1 MVKYQYEI
9 RKYFTSKLYV
19 VFASIST
26 KTSTRNRTNYS
37 RGRLRET
44 PRSFCGGT
52 GSERSVFDLFQS
64 KGKSSEPAPDHAT
77 IARFRSIHFSPV
89 AEKYLSLT
97 VNYLMELGE
106 ISGNEIFID
115 GTKIKANAN
124 KYTFVCTSA

>member
-19 VFASIST
+19 VFTPIST
-26 KTSTRNRTNYS
+26 KTSYRNRTNYS

-64 KGKSSEPAPDHAT
+64 KGKSSEPTTDVEDTMKEIIPLAELKKLVIEILITCTCSKDDPHQTMLPSLDFV
-77 IARFRSIHFSPV
+77 RF
-89 AEKYLSLT
+89 
-97 VNYLMELGE
+97 
-106 ISGNEIFID
+106 ISAQSQRNIFL
-115 GTKIKANAN
+115 
-124 KYTFVCTSA
+124 